1 MESPLVSQASVF
13 GVPDPRWGEQVAA
26 AIIPASG
33 VSLDGK
39 ILSNFLLER
48 IARHKV
54 PKHWVFVEELPTN
67 TSGKVQK
74 FVLRDRFQVQLQSA
88 DGKKSP

>member
-1 MESPLVSQASVF
+1 
-13 GVPDPRWGEQVAA
+13 
-26 AIIPASG
+26 
-33 VSLDGK
+33 
-39 ILSNFLLER
+39 
-48 IARHKV
+48 V

-88 DGKKSP
+88 DGKRSP